1 MAEHRIVV
9 PGVVGS
15 TPIIHPIFCA
25 DKHKPPQRYRKVD
38 AVFSFMAGKTGESK
52 LCSQPANG
60 TKTIYGVGKYSDD
73 VPDNLVIRWI
83 ERI

>member
-38 AVFSFMAGKTGESK
+38 AVFLYPGNPGKVNFVHSLLTEPKSFLARIS
-52 LCSQPANG
+52 
-60 TKTIYGVGKYSDD
+60 I
-73 VPDNLVIRWI
+73 LVTR
-83 ERI
+83 